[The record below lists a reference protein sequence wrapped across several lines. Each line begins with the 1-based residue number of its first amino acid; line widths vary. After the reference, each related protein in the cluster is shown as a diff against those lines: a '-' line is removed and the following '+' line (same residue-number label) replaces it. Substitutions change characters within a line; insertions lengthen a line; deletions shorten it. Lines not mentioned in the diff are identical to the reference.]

1 MVEQLDAM
9 VWHSLTHTDM
19 HACTHHKYTHMC
31 TPYLHTHMPT
41 HAHTCAHT
49 YPTPTWP
56 HIYSHI
62 LTPVLTQCGHAHLH
76 KPNTYTRIHTYI
88 LCTHA
93 HTRTHTTHTTC
104 MHAPHPTH
112 FVDQSL
118 TFAECT
124 KTKHTTSHTYSYYI
138 AFFNRNN

>member
-9 VWHSLTHTDM
+9 VCTRLLTQTCM
-19 HACTHHKYTHMC
+19 HAHITHI
-31 TPYLHTHMPT
+31 
-41 HAHTCAHT
+41 HTCAHHT
-49 YPTPTWP
+49 YIHTCPHMCTHIPYTNMTTYILAHTHP
-56 HIYSHI
+56 RTYTMRSCTLTQTKHIYR
-62 LTPVLTQCGHAHLH
+62 C
-76 KPNTYTRIHTYI
+76 TRVHTYI